1 MKNYY
6 SIILL
11 LSLAALNITRANTI
25 IWTNT
30 AGGGWSEA
38 VNWSPNQVPGSGDT
52 VLVTND
58 ATFTVNM
65 DGVGNAE
72 NLVLGT
78 SDLNSTNIQT
88 FQVNSGNQFILNGTV
103 TVTTNGEFDL
113 NHDSVMIGT
122 NAVLFGTIN
131 GNGPTLSGTLYI
143 TNGSVLN
150 VNPPGMTFNGYFAGI
165 GVVYNYGTVNWN
177 ATSAFEDNNGVV
189 YNYGLWLNTTDST
202 FFGRSSSGNGTFDNY
217 GIFAKTG
224 GIATTAFNGDGTF
237 NNYGTVEV
245 ESGEFNPQ
253 LGVNN
258 GGIATAAGTVVLF
271 GGNYILSGTNT
282 FAGGGVITNSPILGT
297 NAVIEGL
304 LTCAGET
311 TIGGT
316 VTIDNGA
323 ELQLL
328 STATFDGYI
337 QGNYVPAL
345 FTNNG
350 TVAWVSGTLFGDN
363 SPTINNNGL
372 WLAEG
377 DNAFTGRINA
387 GSTTYNNTGE
397 FEKTGTTGTTGID
410 PNTAF
415 NNLGGTIDTATGT
428 LTIQSGSGNGTIDTA
443 SGALLQLTAFNFG
456 GSSTFGGTGPVS
468 GSLDS
473 TTSATFH
480 GTLNFSNALVSGV
493 FTLASDA
500 VMNINAGP
508 GDIDFNGFPYTTFV
522 TNNGTVNWFTGNLFG
537 DNSPTIVNNGTWNL
551 LTNGVFLGHG
561 SSGETAFNNIGTIR
575 KTGVGG
581 TTQLISF
588 IFDNTGLLDAQ
599 TGAVSLADGYTLSGG
614 TLNFGLN
621 NPTNFG
627 SVAFSGN
634 VQLTGTVSANLNNL
648 FGPDTTNSFPV
659 VTYGSRGGT
668 FTNFNLPAGFAW
680 TNNYGATVFS
690 LQIAS
695 VNPPQVV
702 SAPSVQNGVFSYSF
716 SAVPGQTYQVQTNS
730 NLTSPSW
737 GNDGPSIYVTNS
749 SPIVIS
755 NLVTIDPQLFYRLV
769 IQ

>member
-38 VNWSPNQVPGSGDT
+38 INWSPNQVPGSGDT

-65 DGVGNAE
+65 DGVGNAG
-72 NLVLGT
+72 NFVLGT

-88 FQVNSGNQFILNGTV
+88 FQVNSGNQIILNGTI
-103 TVTTNGEFDL
+103 TVTTNGQFDL

-131 GNGPTLSGTLYI
+131 GSGPTLSGTLYI

-177 ATSAFEDNNGVV
+177 ATSAFEDNNGVI

-224 GIATTAFNGDGTF
+224 GTATSAFNGDGTF
-237 NNYGTVEV
+237 NNYGTVDV

-253 LGVNN
+253 LGIDN
-258 GGIATAAGTVVLF
+258 GTNVTATGAIMLF

-282 FAGGGVITNSPILGT
+282 FAGGGVLTNSPVFGT

-328 STATFDGYI
+328 SSATFDGYI
-337 QGNYVPAL
+337 QGNYIPAL

-363 SPTINNNGL
+363 SPIINNNGL

-377 DNAFTGRINA
+377 DNTFNGTV
-387 GSTTYNNTGE
+387 NTGTTTINNSGQ
-397 FEKTGTTGTTGID
+397 FVKSTTTGTTTID
-410 PNTAF
+410 AHNTFNNNHGTIEAATGAIVIQNGGGSGTFNTA
-415 NNLGGTIDTATGT
+415 GGC
-428 LTIQSGSGNGTIDTA
+428 
-443 SGALLQLTAFNFG
+443 LLQLNTFDFNG
-456 GSSTFGGTGPVS
+456 TSTFIGTGPVS
-468 GSLDS
+468 GSFDS
-473 TTSATFH
+473 TTNVVFH
-480 GTLNFSNALVSGV
+480 GTLNFSNVLVSGI
-493 FTLASDA
+493 FTLANDV

-508 GDIDFNGFPYTTFV
+508 GDIDFNGFPNATTV
-522 TNNGTVNWFTGNLFG
+522 TNYGTVNWLSGNLFG
-537 DNSPTIVNNGTWNL
+537 DNSPTIVNYGTWNL
-551 LTNGVFLGHG
+551 LTNGVFLGRS
-561 SSGETAFNNIGTIR
+561 SSGETTFNNLGTVR
-575 KTGVGG
+575 KTTVGG

-599 TGAVSLADGYTLSGG
+599 TGAVSMSDTYALGGG

-634 VQLTGTVSANLNNL
+634 VQLNGTVSANLNNL
-648 FGPDTTNSFPV
+648 FGPDNTNSFRV
-659 VTYGSRGGT
+659 ISYFSRGGT
-668 FTNFNLPAGFAW
+668 FTNFNLPAGFTW
-680 TNNYGATVFS
+680 TNNYGANAFS

-702 SAPSVQNGVFSYSF
+702 AAPSVQNGVFSYSF
-716 SAVPGQTYQVQTNS
+716 NAVLGQTYQVQTNS
-730 NLTSPSW
+730 NLITTNW
-737 GNDGPSIYVTNS
+737 GNDGPSIYVTNN
-749 SPIVIS
+749 PVVVS
-755 NLVTIDPQLFYRLV
+755 NLVNLDPQLFYRFIL
-769 IQ
+769 Q